1 MRLLTTITDIRK
13 QRQLG
18 KQLNDDNFEARVLE
32 IQINEL
38 TELLNPA
45 LTYDLFNFLDNG
57 FSNHTGTYTRLA
69 DRQFKAIAQDL
80 TTWVGYSLR
89 INNVEF
95 GIIKTA
101 VLNGV
106 DTDITLTDES
116 EILPDTISTVD
127 YSTETKYINLL
138 NGSDYEFEGNK
149 IRYFGLRAFIG
160 WKLLATFV
168 LDGSIKHSDIGNFSI
183 KSMNFDL
190 PNTGDKYAAKS
201 IYLQNSTREENKI
214 INYLNEN
221 SSSFPL
227 WNCKIDENIQSYSIN
242 VI

>member
-1 MRLLTTITDIRK
+1 MRLLITITDIRK

-32 IQINEL
+32 IQLNEL

-45 LTYDLFNFLDNG
+45 LTYDLFDFLDNG
-57 FSNHTGTYTRLA
+57 FTNQPGTYTRTS
-69 DRQFKAIAQDL
+69 DKVFKAVSQDL
-80 TTWVGYSLR
+80 TVWIGYSLR
-89 INNVEF
+89 INNTEF

-101 VLNGV
+101 VLNGA

-116 EILPDTISTVD
+116 ETLPDSISTID

-138 NGSDYEFEGNK
+138 NGADYELYGNT

-168 LDGSIKHSDIGNFSI
+168 LDGSIKHSDVGNFSI
-183 KSMNFDL
+183 KSMNFDI

-221 SSSFPL
+221 STLFPL
-227 WNCKIDENIQSYSIN
+227 WNCKNDENIQSYSIN